1 MDKKLKDAIE
11 RDNKKEDA
19 GMHGDD
25 RATCWAHKCWA
36 SDCEDLH

>member
-1 MDKKLKDAIE
+1 MNKTLAKAIE
-11 RDNKKEDA
+11 RDNKREDA

-25 RATCWAHKCWA
+25 RDTCWMHKCWA